1 MIHILIKVKFIF
13 ICLIFISTL
22 SSAKDRLVLG
32 TTTSMRDSGL
42 IEVIQDK
49 FKKKFNYEL
58 NLISQGTGQIIQTA
72 IRGDIDIIIVHH
84 EKSELK
90 FIKQGYGKSRLK
102 LMYNDFIIIGPKNN
116 SAKINKDDN
125 LKSVL
130 KKIYNSKSQ
139 FVSRGDKSGTNLKE
153 LELWKFSNL
162 NVNEFGKWYKNIGQ
176 GMGAAINFANS
187 INGYTITDRAT
198 WLNHNN
204 RNNLKI
210 FFQNHG
216 MLFNQYSLIPLNP
229 NVVKNTNHNWST
241 VFLKWI
247 LSNEG
252 ESIINNFKIKDEQVF
267 YFNGKK
273 IN

>member
-1 MIHILIKVKFIF
+1 
-13 ICLIFISTL
+13 
-22 SSAKDRLVLG
+22 
-32 TTTSMRDSGL
+32 
-42 IEVIQDK
+42 
-49 FKKKFNYEL
+49 
-58 NLISQGTGQIIQTA
+58 
-72 IRGDIDIIIVHH
+72 
-84 EKSELK
+84 
-90 FIKQGYGKSRLK
+90 
-102 LMYNDFIIIGPKNN
+102 
-116 SAKINKDDN
+116 
-125 LKSVL
+125 

-210 FFQNHG
+210 FFQNHE

-229 NVVKNTNHNWST
+229 NVVKNTNHNWSA